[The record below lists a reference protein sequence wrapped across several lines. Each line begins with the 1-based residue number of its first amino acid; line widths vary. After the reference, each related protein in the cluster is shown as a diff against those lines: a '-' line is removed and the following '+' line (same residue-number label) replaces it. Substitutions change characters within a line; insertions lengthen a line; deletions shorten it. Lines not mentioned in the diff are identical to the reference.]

1 MEPGPSILASLS
13 LASVLSG
20 AKFRPAEWNASIR
33 SPRLPPDS
41 VTAASRLPFGG
52 SAWTKHSVVSISSSS
67 PRTRI
72 TPSRVE
78 IASKVS
84 IEPASAPVCAIAAA
98 RPPSEAPSL
107 SAITGLPAA
116 RAALQAS
123 RKALV
128 FRTPSR

>member
-1 MEPGPSILASLS
+1 M
-13 LASVLSG
+13 
-20 AKFRPAEWNASIR
+20 
-33 SPRLPPDS
+33 PPDS
-41 VTAASRLPFGG
+41 DTAASRLPFGG

-107 SAITGLPAA
+107 SAMTGLPAA

-123 RKALV
+123 RNTFV
-128 FRTPSR
+128 FLTPSR